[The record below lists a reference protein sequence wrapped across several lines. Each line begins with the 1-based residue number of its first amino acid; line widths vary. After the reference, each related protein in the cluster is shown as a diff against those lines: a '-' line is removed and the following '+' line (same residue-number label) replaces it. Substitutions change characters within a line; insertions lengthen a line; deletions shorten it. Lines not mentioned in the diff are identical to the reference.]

1 VSLTQ
6 KEKVIQEK
14 RTIEATKKN
23 MMGITGKLGLIVRVL
38 GSPVVRQASGLYDQY
53 FLDDPYENESNTERS
68 GMMSDQLGPEIWQD
82 EIKDADDSCSQEEGY
97 VFDGLSRGMH
107 FEIKFWHY
115 NQKLDVSYK
124 GYQVYKE
131 IGGELFAY
139 APFDEWEQMVER
151 LYKVAKRQ
159 SSQLKDIK
167 EFETRQTIESQKRSF
182 WQKLKMKWGI

>member
-1 VSLTQ
+1 MSLTQ

-23 MMGITGKLGLIVRVL
+23 MMGITGKLGLIVRIL
-38 GSPVVRQASGLYDQY
+38 GSPVVRQGSGLYDQR
-53 FLDDPYENESNTERS
+53 FLSDPYEDNSNIERA
-68 GMMSDQLGPEIWQD
+68 GMLSDQLGPEIWQN
-82 EIKDADDSCSQEEGY
+82 EIKDADDSYSREEGY
-97 VFDGLSRGMH
+97 VFDGLSFGMH

-115 NQKLDVSYK
+115 NQKLDASYK
-124 GYQVYKE
+124 GYTVYKE

-139 APFDEWEQMVER
+139 APFDEWEKMVER
-151 LYKVAKRQ
+151 LYKAAKQQ
-159 SSQLKDIK
+159 SSRLKDIK